1 MDKLKIENYYTKLKI
16 KKEPLCKCGV
26 HVMKLVSIIEKKN
39 WKHEKKGTAYV
50 FGSSIPLNHQLSPTH
65 E

>member
-26 HVMKLVSIIEKKN
+26 HVMKLVSIIEKKIGN
-39 WKHEKKGTAYV
+39 MKKRE
-50 FGSSIPLNHQLSPTH
+50 LPTCLVVQSH
-65 E
+65 